1 MISHVPRGWS
11 TGSVAARS
19 VLVTMPWP
27 RSMQWNHGFSR
38 STPARISSRVI
49 FTISR
54 EAYVCRGQTRT
65 VIPAKR
71 TLDGPLGGDEEVEVV
86 FTVMTH
92 EFTFRVNVETLPDG
106 TIVLGAAFDEASW
119 SLMPEGLRRSADS
132 VASWTY
138 ATNPG
143 GVTPSS
149 ASSGPRSERFPN
161 GPT

>member
-1 MISHVPRGWS
+1 
-11 TGSVAARS
+11 
-19 VLVTMPWP
+19 
-27 RSMQWNHGFSR
+27 
-38 STPARISSRVI
+38 
-49 FTISR
+49 
-54 EAYVCRGQTRT
+54 

-86 FTVMTH
+86 FTAMTH
-92 EFTFRVNVETLPDG
+92 EFTFRVNLEILPDG

>member
-54 EAYVCRGQTRT
+54 ETYDYRQVPVTGREPNMECDSNLDLDSFVLSIQETKVLSKLSAHVARISSR
-65 VIPAKR
+65 VIFTISRETYDYRQVPVTGR
-71 TLDGPLGGDEEVEVV
+71 EPNMECDSNLDLDSFVLSIQ
-86 FTVMTH
+86 
-92 EFTFRVNVETLPDG
+92 ETK
-106 TIVLGAAFDEASW
+106 V
-119 SLMPEGLRRSADS
+119 
-132 VASWTY
+132 
-138 ATNPG
+138 
-143 GVTPSS
+143 
-149 ASSGPRSERFPN
+149 
-161 GPT
+161 